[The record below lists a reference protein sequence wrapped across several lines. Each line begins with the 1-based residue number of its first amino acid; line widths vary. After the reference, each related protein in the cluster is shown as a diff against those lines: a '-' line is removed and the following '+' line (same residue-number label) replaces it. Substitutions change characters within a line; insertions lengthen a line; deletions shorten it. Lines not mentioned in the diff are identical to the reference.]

1 MICTQV
7 KNYVIL
13 ISQLTFSQLATTNS
27 SVLCFIGSNNG
38 GIYIFVFICT
48 MKYLNFKLRQE
59 NTFILSEKMCVVI
72 VQDSKNFITHHS
84 FSFSCQAV
92 RLLLIL
98 LIAFFFFWM
107 CGNDQNRFQQ
117 NVFKPNFG
125 RGARIFISKWTRHA
139 SEKCYCVLGHESHS
153 NTVRLGM
160 FLSFPIYS
168 NLRAKRCRN
177 YFLPLGKVFD
187 WFLVLELEVNYS
199 AYHEHVCIFAYIHM

>member
-13 ISQLTFSQLATTNS
+13 ISQLTFSRLATTNS

-98 LIAFFFFWM
+98 LIAFFFS
-107 CGNDQNRFQQ
+107 
-117 NVFKPNFG
+117 FG
-125 RGARIFISKWTRHA
+125 
-139 SEKCYCVLGHESHS
+139 CVEMIKIDF
-153 NTVRLGM
+153 NKT
-160 FLSFPIYS
+160 FLSPILDEEREYLFQS
-168 NLRAKRCRN
+168 GPVTRVKS
-177 YFLPLGKVFD
+177 VI
-187 WFLVLELEVNYS
+187 
-199 AYHEHVCIFAYIHM
+199 VC

>member
-13 ISQLTFSQLATTNS
+13 ISQLTFSRLATTSS
-27 SVLCFIGSNNG
+27 SVLCFIGSNIG

-84 FSFSCQAV
+84 FSFSCQAF

-117 NVFKPNFG
+117 NVFKRNFG

-177 YFLPLGKVFD
+177 YFLPLGKSF
-187 WFLVLELEVNYS
+187 WWIPCS
-199 AYHEHVCIFAYIHM
+199 GTRS